1 VKGATLAANAITR
14 VLRIHQFRWLLIG
27 LFASNLG
34 AQISFVTATTHLF
47 TLSESNAVVGLL
59 GAVTLV
65 PMLALG
71 LVGGVFADR
80 MGRRRIVLG
89 GQLIAAL
96 AAGALALSVWV
107 TGGSVLEVL
116 AFAAVWAATIALS
129 SPARISLIPLVVPKS
144 ELSAANSS
152 LTLIMTLT
160 WIVGPLTAAI
170 LVSVAGF
177 EAAYGADAA
186 LGVLAFLAFA
196 RLNEAET
203 RLSQESKARLR
214 DGIHLVGRTPSVLL
228 ALTLDVIAMV
238 LCSPRV
244 LFPAAATAVLLGGDV
259 TTVGLL
265 FASLA
270 AGATVG
276 SVLPGRRRW
285 SDPGSQ
291 SRSLVAMTITWGG
304 AVTAFGLVLM
314 VNPAPPAAL
323 AAACAAMAV
332 AGGADARATVV
343 RQTTIQTVMD
353 SAHMGRIQGLVFV
366 IGVAGP
372 RLGDS
377 LMGGLAEVTS
387 VSRAA
392 ILGGLACVLTAALAS
407 LSLRARLRNPP
418 DSAPN
423 EAQMNRAGSENS
435 AS

>member
-1 VKGATLAANAITR
+1 MAANAIIR

-47 TLSESNAVVGLL
+47 TLSESSAVVGLL

-65 PMLALG
+65 PMLVLG
-71 LVGGVFADR
+71 LVGGVFADTV
-80 MGRRRIVLG
+80 GRRRIVLG
-89 GQLIAAL
+89 GQLIATL
-96 AAGALALSVWV
+96 AAGALALSVWD
-107 TGGSVLEVL
+107 TGGSVLGVL
-116 AFAAVWAATIALS
+116 AFAAVWAGTIALS

-144 ELSAANSS
+144 ELSAANSA
-152 LTLIMTLT
+152 LTLMMTIT
-160 WIVGPLTAAI
+160 WIIGPLTAAI
-170 LVSVAGF
+170 LVSVASF

-186 LGVLAFLAFA
+186 LGILAFLAFA
-196 RLNEAET
+196 RLNEADT
-203 RLSQESKARLR
+203 RVSPESKARLR
-214 DGIHLVGRTPSVLL
+214 DGILLVGRTPSVLL

-276 SVLPGRRRW
+276 SVLPGRGRW
-285 SDPGSQ
+285 SDTGRQ

-314 VNPAPPAAL
+314 VNPASPAIAL
-323 AAACAAMAV
+323 AAACAAMAI

-377 LMGGLAEVTS
+377 LMGALAEVTS
-387 VSRAA
+387 VSRSA
-392 ILGGLACVLTAALAS
+392 ILGGLACVLAAALAS
-407 LSLRARLRNPP
+407 ITLRERLRNPL
-418 DSAPN
+418 DGAPS
-423 EAQMNRAGSENS
+423 EVQMNRAGSENS